1 METISRSVKNG
12 VVKEKSRYLLAALI
26 SLGSIALA
34 VATLSYVFYLYYFH
48 PRTYDAYVRANTISM
63 APHVS
68 GWIMELPIVDNQYIK
83 KGSILFTVDER
94 PYAAKLARR
103 EANLA
108 YSMQYLER
116 VQKLLPKRFVTPN
129 DVIRARTQVQ
139 ADEAAVSLA
148 KLDVHYCKIRAPFN
162 GYVTNLNIAPHEYAN
177 EGRPVLTL
185 VDDSTWYVLANYRE
199 EFLRFIK
206 PGMAVKVYVQSYPHQ
221 AFRGH
226 VEGLAWGIHSPGFAP
241 AENLL
246 PNIDPTLNWV
256 ILSQRI
262 PVRVIIDER
271 YPDKPL
277 RMGQTAVVTI
287 DGYHKS

>member
-1 METISRSVKNG
+1 METISSRLKNG
-12 VVKEKSRYLLAALI
+12 VKKNPRYLLAALI
-26 SLGSIALA
+26 SLGSTALA
-34 VATLSYVFYLYYFH
+34 VAALSYVFYLYYFY

-63 APHVS
+63 SPHVS
-68 GWIMELPIVDNQYIK
+68 GWIMELPIVDNQYVK
-83 KGSILFTVDER
+83 KGSVLFTVDER

-108 YSMQYLER
+108 YSRQYLER

-139 ADEAAVSLA
+139 ADEAMVDLA
-148 KLDVHYCKIRAPFN
+148 KLDVHYCKVRAPFN
-162 GYVTNLNIAPHEYAN
+162 GYVTNLNISLHEYAN

-185 VDDSTWYVLANYRE
+185 VDDSAWYVLANYRE

-226 VEGLAWGIHSPGFAP
+226 VEGLAWGIHVPGDRPP
-241 AENLL
+241 ANLV
-246 PNIDPTLNWV
+246 PNISPTLNWV
-256 ILSQRI
+256 ILSQRF

-271 YPDKPL
+271 HPNKPL